1 MQLFLHLEQ
10 VEQGWGSV
18 GHRSSAA
25 GWTNVSSYESSI
37 LSPTAVSSS
46 SLSIS
51 DCSTDKNAW
60 THQAQPAFKLNPW
73 KDRQARAWAVSKAT
87 SVWIQSPPEDGYQTG
102 TQPSRQCSHSIQYA
116 MQRARCATLLQVAA
130 RKTSISCPVMKHI
143 IFNNDLC
150 FILRTMHA
158 ECPTKSVLSIAP

>member
-18 GHRSSAA
+18 GHRSSAVR
-25 GWTNVSSYESSI
+25 WTNVSSYESSI

-87 SVWIQSPPEDGYQTG
+87 SVWIQS
-102 TQPSRQCSHSIQYA
+102 SRSWISNGSPAIKAVFTLHSICNA
-116 MQRARCATLLQVAA
+116 EVKVCNSATSSSQENKHFMSSDETYLIM
-130 RKTSISCPVMKHI
+130 IS
-143 IFNNDLC
+143 
-150 FILRTMHA
+150 A
-158 ECPTKSVLSIAP
+158 LS